1 MLSNMYIKF
10 CLKICFYLITPVFLL
25 SCNKA
30 DYIPDIDGV
39 EWKNLASPVS
49 DVFTFRSDD
58 ETAYKSLFYGQEV
71 VNYTTVSKFTGEFE
85 NHKIHFTFS
94 TGPNAGT
101 TYSGS
106 IDGSGVGSVMT
117 LSTPNG
123 QITLTR

>member
-1 MLSNMYIKF
+1 MFVYKNLY
-10 CLKICFYLITPVFLL
+10 LKICLYLISPLFLL

-39 EWKNLASPVS
+39 EWKNLASPVP

-58 ETAYKSLFYGQEV
+58 ETAYKSKFYGQEV
-71 VNYTTVSKFTGEFE
+71 VNYSNVYKYSGDFE

-94 TGPNAGT
+94 TGPYAGT
-101 TYSGS
+101 TYSGT
-106 IDGSGVGSVMT
+106 IDGSGVSGIIT
-117 LSTPNG
+117 LNTPNG